1 MQICKDRQYHNLCRK
16 LQEGPSYW
24 DREHEL
30 KGVGHKADGRAD
42 ARP

>member
-1 MQICKDRQYHNLCRK
+1 MQIRKDIQYHSLFRK
-16 LQEGPSYW
+16 PQGVPSYW

-30 KGVGHKADGRAD
+30 KGVGHKADGRVG